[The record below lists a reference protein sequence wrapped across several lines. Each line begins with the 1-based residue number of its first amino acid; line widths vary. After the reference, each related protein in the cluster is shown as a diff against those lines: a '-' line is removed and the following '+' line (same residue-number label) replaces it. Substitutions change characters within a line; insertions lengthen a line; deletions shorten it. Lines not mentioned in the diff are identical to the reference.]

1 MARKA
6 LGRGLDALIPA
17 GSEPPEGEGRGEGLI
32 NLALDKITAGN
43 FQPRR
48 GFEEA
53 ALRELAESIKS
64 QGVLQPLLVRP
75 RTGGGFELIAGERR
89 FRAARLAGLS
99 TVPALVREVDDRTA
113 LEFSLV
119 ENIQRE
125 DLDPIEQAEAYQ
137 RLLTD
142 FDYTQEELSAR
153 VGKDRATVANL
164 LRLLKLPE
172 EVKDDLREG
181 IITAG
186 HARALLMAESPK
198 QMLELHRAIVEQG
211 ISVRE
216 AEDRARGGAPA
227 KRRKARGG
235 KAEPSSPEVSRP
247 DLHLRQA
254 EESLIRAL
262 GTKVKV
268 TQKGKGGR
276 IEIQYFSA
284 EEFNRIYRLLV
295 G

>member
-1 MARKA
+1 MVRKA
-6 LGRGLDALIPA
+6 LGRGLDALIP
-17 GSEPPEGEGRGEGLI
+17 EPPEGGDPGEGLF
-32 NLALDKITAGN
+32 NLELDKITAGK

-75 RTGGGFELIAGERR
+75 RAGGGFELIAGERR

-153 VGKDRATVANL
+153 VGKDRATVANQ
-164 LRLLKLPE
+164 LRLLKLPD
-172 EVKDDLREG
+172 EVKDDLRAG
-181 IITAG
+181 LITAG

-227 KRRKARGG
+227 KRRKSRGE
-235 KAEPSSPEVSRP
+235 KAEPPPEESRP

-268 TQKGKGGR
+268 TKKGKGGR